1 MFMHPMLNIAIRA
14 ARVAGNLIAK
24 CYEIPDNNY
33 EVSKKDNNYFVKS
46 ITKKAES
53 LIVEIIRK
61 FYPHHTLLSEELRE
75 LYSGKNTDVQWIITP
90 LSGTYNFI
98 KRFPHFS
105 VSIAVRIKNNTK
117 IAVIYDP
124 IRNELFT
131 ASSGKGTQLNGYRLR
146 GSTARNLN
154 GTILVTGF
162 PVNQKHSIKNSYII
176 LMKKLFI
183 QCADLR
189 RTGSTA
195 LDLAYVAAGRVDGF
209 LEMGLKPWEFTGG
222 ELLVR
227 ESGNLITDFTGG
239 NDYLVSGN
247 IIAGNSSI
255 IKVIFK
261 TMSKDLMQCI
271 E

>member
-1 MFMHPMLNIAIRA
+1 MHPMLNIAISA

-24 CYEIPDNNY
+24 FYETPDND
-33 EVSKKDNNYFVKS
+33 EVNNCFVKK
-46 ITKKAES
+46 IKKKAEY
-53 LIVEIIRK
+53 LIVEVIRK
-61 FYPHHTLLSEELRE
+61 FYPHHTILSEELGE
-75 LYSGKNTDVQWIITP
+75 LYYCKNTDVQWIITP
-90 LSGTYNFI
+90 LSGTNNFI

-105 VSIAVRIKNNTK
+105 VSIAVIIKKHTK

-131 ASSGKGTQLNGYRLR
+131 AYSGKGTQLNGYRLR

-162 PVNQKHSIKNSYII
+162 PFNHKNYN
-176 LMKKLFI
+176 LMNKLLI

-209 LEMGLKPWEFTGG
+209 LEMGLKKWDFTGG

-227 ESGNLITDFTGG
+227 ESGSLVTDFTGG
-239 NDYLVSGN
+239 PDYIFSGN
-247 IIAGNSSI
+247 LIAGNYRI
-255 IKVIFK
+255 IKAIFN
-261 TMSKDLMQCI
+261 TMHKELMQCV